1 MLFRTLTRRC
11 HALMKRLAQQPDPID
26 IEAAAP
32 LLQALEQLAEEAERL
47 EAQLRVLTENRQ
59 PVSPARLRM
68 VSSKRCTHEREA
80 DHLT

>member
-11 HALMKRLAQQPDPID
+11 HALMKRLAHQPDPID

-59 PVSPARLRM
+59 PVSPARLRL
-68 VSSKRCTHEREA
+68 VSNKRCTDERET